1 NDRPSRAV
9 FYSSHREDPRSAAT
23 IGKRCASPH
32 RVFFDSRKIRVLRL
46 SEIVLELFEA
56 AVPAVSVLVAFLG
69 VREHPMR
76 EGDFGRS
83 AQVVKLN
90 RDGRFLSG
98 RIGGPAPGEYKF
110 LGWLDL
116 LVGAA
121 ELVYAAV
128 FVAHLELVFAAHLQ
142 IEFRDDGGV

>member
-1 NDRPSRAV
+1 M
-9 FYSSHREDPRSAAT
+9 
-23 IGKRCASPH
+23 
-32 RVFFDSRKIRVLRL
+32 
-46 SEIVLELFEA
+46 ELFEA
-56 AVPAVSVLVAFLG
+56 AVPAVSVLVAFRG

-76 EGDFGRS
+76 EGYFGRS

-98 RIGGPAPGEYKF
+98 RIGGPAPGEYEF
-110 LGWLDL
+110 FGWLDL

-121 ELVYAAV
+121 ELVHGAV

-142 IEFRDDGGV
+142 IEFRDDGAVVGGRMEPERELLGVSPGPKDPVAGSREIPCCDCGVAIFDPPYFCSAR